1 MKEQLISFE
10 TAKLAK
16 EKDFNILQHSYY
28 FEDGEFKENSL
39 KGTNGYYGEEYEF
52 NLSEFNE
59 NWNDKWLTK
68 KTGDRCFG
76 CSKQKGYLETFS
88 APTQSLLQRW
98 LREVHNIYVE
108 SYHDLTSDGTKIQFY
123 TSWGF
128 LQQKD
133 KNGNQN
139 VNGWYDEYNDWKTY
153 EEALE
158 IGLQEALKLI

>member
-1 MKEQLISFE
+1 MEEQLISFE